1 MAKIVVL
8 IETDDT
14 TDISFMEE
22 ECSTFSKK
30 RFIIYGQLIL
40 INISMH
46 GTLVYYTIQFK
57 LKIFSSIRVLDASRL
72 RKKKNCP

>member
-40 INISMH
+40 TNISMH
-46 GTLVYYTIQFK
+46 
-57 LKIFSSIRVLDASRL
+57 
-72 RKKKNCP
+72 